1 MTLKIIG
8 AASGSG
14 GPDVRAALGPDTI
27 IQSVLFKDYF
37 DAFNI
42 FHESADF
49 SDLTPSTKLAK
60 LCTLF
65 EPLAQ
70 EVKRQVAEK
79 QRFCVIGG
87 DHSAAIGTWS
97 GAVAGWHQQRH
108 SEAPLGLIWID
119 AHEDAHTMETT
130 PSGNI
135 HGMPVAALLG
145 EGDARLTGIISAA
158 PKILPENLCMI
169 GMRSFEPEEAALLA
183 RLKVKII
190 DMPTVEEQGIESALQ
205 EARAW
210 VTRNTQGYGITL
222 DLDGLDPIDAPG
234 VSTPEP
240 QGIRAEAF
248 LKALT
253 ALQPDPTFIGL
264 EIMEFNPANDI
275 EHKTEKLIIE
285 LLKIMEK
292 WQ

>member
-8 AASGSG
+8 AAAGSG
-14 GPDVRAALGPDTI
+14 GPDVRAAQGPDTI
-27 IQSVLFKDYF
+27 IQSALFKKHF
-37 DAFNI
+37 DAFKI
-42 FHESADF
+42 FYEGADSLES
-49 SDLTPSTKLAK
+49 SKLAK
-60 LCTLF
+60 LCALF

-79 QRFCVIGG
+79 HRFCVIGG

-97 GAVAGWHQQRH
+97 GAVAGWHHQKK

-119 AHEDAHTMETT
+119 AHEDAHTMDTT

-135 HGMPVAALLG
+135 HGMPVSALLG
-145 EGDARLTGIISAA
+145 QGDSRLTGLAGAI

-169 GMRSFEPEEAALLA
+169 GMRSFEPEENALLNQ
-183 RLKVKII
+183 LNVKIYY
-190 DMPTVEEQGIESALQ
+190 MPEVQERGIHCILQ
-205 EARAW
+205 EAREW
-210 VTRNTQGYGITL
+210 VTRNTDGYGITL
-222 DLDGLDPIDAPG
+222 DLDGLDPLDAPG

-240 QGIRAEAF
+240 GGIRAIDFCEALVA
-248 LKALT
+248 LK
-253 ALQPDPTFIGL
+253 PDSRLLGL

-275 EHKTEKLIIE
+275 EQKTEKLIIE

>member
-8 AASGSG
+8 AAAGSG

-27 IQSVLFKDYF
+27 AQSVLFKEHF
-37 DAFNI
+37 DVIKTFY
-42 FHESADF
+42 ECAD
-49 SDLTPSTKLAK
+49 SRELTKLTK

-97 GAVAGWHQQRH
+97 GAVAGWHQQQS

-119 AHEDAHTMETT
+119 AHEDAHTMDTT

-145 EGDARLTGIISAA
+145 QGDACLTGIAGA
-158 PKILPENLCMI
+158 MPKILPENLCMM

-183 RLKVKII
+183 RMQVKII
-190 DMPTVEEQGIESALQ
+190 DMPMVEKQGIESALQ

-210 VTRNTQGYGITL
+210 VTRYTKGYGITL

-240 QGIRAEAF
+240 QGIRADAF
-248 LKALT
+248 LKALK
-253 ALQPDPTFIGL
+253 ALQPDPKLIGF

-285 LLKIMEK
+285 LLKIMET